1 MSCGYDFFKYFFTTH
16 YSENLIADLR
26 IVTIEN
32 PELTLLFA
40 SSFHERSFIRTPKS
54 YF

>member
-1 MSCGYDFFKYFFTTH
+1 MSCDYDFFKYFFTTH
-16 YSENLIADLR
+16 YSENIIADLR

-32 PELTLLFA
+32 PELTLLSA
-40 SSFHERSFIRTPKS
+40 SSFHERSFIRTPKL